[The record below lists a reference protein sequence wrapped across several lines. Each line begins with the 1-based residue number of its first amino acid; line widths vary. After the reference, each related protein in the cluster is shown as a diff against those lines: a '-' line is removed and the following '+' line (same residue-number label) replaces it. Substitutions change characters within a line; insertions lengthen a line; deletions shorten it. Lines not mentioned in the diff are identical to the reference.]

1 MTIWINNTEYFVSA
15 DLFPGYD
22 IERLARWFSKNR
34 PNQDLQAFVQFWQN
48 RISGADDNF
57 KEMIVL

>member
-22 IERLARWFSKNR
+22 LERLARWFSKNR
-34 PNQDLQAFVQFWQN
+34 PHQDMQAFVQFWQN
-48 RISGADDNF
+48 RISGADDNL

>member
-1 MTIWINNTEYFVSA
+1 MTIWINNTEYFVSS

-22 IERLARWFSKNR
+22 LERLARWFAKNR

-48 RISGADDNF
+48 RISGADDSF
-57 KEMIVL
+57 SEMIVL

>member
-1 MTIWINNTEYFVSA
+1 MSIWINKKEYEVNS

-22 IERLARWFSKNR
+22 LERLARWFNLNR
-34 PNQDLQAFVQFWQN
+34 PGQDLQEFVQFWQN